1 MKVTARLG
9 LLTLLLFCLMLPILP
24 AAHANHTL
32 VVTGMGAD
40 RSAALHDAMRNA
52 IEQKI
57 GLLLDSQTI
66 AQNYQIIS
74 DTIYTHSE
82 GYVTDYTIID
92 ESTDRGLYT
101 VTIRVTV
108 GQSLDVEVMDRFR
121 KVKAVETGLQDP
133 RIGVMIADRQDES
146 YSVAKNSLIKTLQDN
161 GFSRIVDLNQVED
174 AKKKQMLAAISQ
186 NQNALT
192 QALRTQFPVDYMIAG
207 NIDALSA
214 RASSAKGFQGFISGQ
229 AAISLRMYNMNT
241 GEIIYTDIVNGSA
254 LHTNRAMAEVNA
266 LKKAA
271 ENAGPSLVKALLKK
285 ATNPLNHIQLI
296 VTDSKLGNMSAA
308 QQRISGI
315 SGVSQVYLRSSSFGT
330 MIFDLNY
337 YGSAASF
344 ANALERE
351 GIQVQEMSAAF
362 VKI

>member
-1 MKVTARLG
+1 MMFTARLCA
-9 LLTLLLFCLMLPILP
+9 LTWLLLCLILP
-24 AAHANHTL
+24 VFPIAHANHTL
-32 VVTGMGAD
+32 VVTGTGAD

-52 IEQKI
+52 IEQKL

-66 AQNYQIIS
+66 VENYQTIS

-82 GYVTDYTIID
+82 GYVTDYTIVR
-92 ESTDRGLYT
+92 ESVDRDLYT
-101 VTIRVTV
+101 LTVQVTL
-108 GQSLDVEVMDRFR
+108 GPSLDAEVMDRFQ

-133 RIGVMIADRQDES
+133 RIGVIIADRQDEA
-146 YSVAKNSLIKTLQDN
+146 YSVAKNSLIKVLQDN

-186 NQNALT
+186 NQHALT
-192 QALRTQFPVDYMIAG
+192 QALRTQFPVDYMIVG

-214 RASSAKGFQGFISGQ
+214 KASSAEGFQAFISGQ
-229 AAISLRMYNMNT
+229 AAVSLRMYNMNT
-241 GEIIYTDIVNGSA
+241 GEIIYTDVVSGSA

-271 ENAGPSLVKALLKK
+271 ENAGPSLVQALLKK

-296 VTDSKLGNMSAA
+296 VTDAKLGNMNAA
-308 QQRISGI
+308 QQRISDI
-315 SGVSQVYLRSSSFGT
+315 AGVSRVYLRSNSFGT
-330 MIFDLNY
+330 MVFDLDY
-337 YGSAASF
+337 YGSAVSF
-344 ANALERE
+344 ANALERA
-351 GIQVQEMSAAF
+351 GIQVQEMSTAF